1 MNTEKPTW
9 PCRACEQLRDLAK
22 LIQRMRAAQKAYF
35 RTRGADA
42 LADSKAVER
51 EVDDAIKAI
60 LSPPQQESLL

>member
-1 MNTEKPTW
+1 
-9 PCRACEQLRDLAK
+9 
-22 LIQRMRAAQKAYF
+22 MRAAQKAYF